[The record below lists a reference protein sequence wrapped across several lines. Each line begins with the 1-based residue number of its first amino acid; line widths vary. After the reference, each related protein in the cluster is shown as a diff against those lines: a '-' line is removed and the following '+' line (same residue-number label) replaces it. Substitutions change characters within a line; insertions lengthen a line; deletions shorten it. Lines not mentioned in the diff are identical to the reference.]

1 MNLSPKKLI
10 DVLII
15 LNFIIGLSIILIHV
29 YASTKNVAQDRN
41 SSVTIDPVAVGLASI
56 GAAISV
62 TGSCIAAGLA
72 LRSVASA
79 GFAASAEKPELR
91 SYMIIIGGLAEGI
104 AIYGL
109 LIAMMILSKI

>member
-10 DVLII
+10 NVLII
-15 LNFIIGLSIILIHV
+15 LNFIIGLSIILIHA
-29 YASTKNVAQDRN
+29 YASTKNIVQNRN
-41 SSVTIDPVAVGLASI
+41 SSATTDPVTVGLASI

-62 TGSCIAAGLA
+62 ASSCIAAGLA